1 MMKQYNR
8 VCARIDLDAIEYN
21 MEMMHKNTR
30 EGVSMISVIKTDGY
44 GHGAVQIARMLEPKD
59 YIWGYAVATLDEAVV
74 LRKRGIKKPSWSL
87 AVSSRI
93 SGRRPSPMRYGSP
106 STPKRWRK
114 GSASWQGNLAK
125 TLMCISSWTRECP
138 GLAF

>member
-1 MMKQYNR
+1 MKQYNR

-59 YIWGYAVATLDEAVV
+59 YIL
-74 LRKRGIKKPSWSL
+74 SL
-87 AVSSRI
+87 I
-93 SGRRPSPMRYGSP
+93 H
-106 STPKRWRK
+106 
-114 GSASWQGNLAK
+114 
-125 TLMCISSWTRECP
+125 I
-138 GLAF
+138 

>member
-59 YIWGYAVATLDEAVV
+59 YIWGYAVAL
-74 LRKRGIKKPSWSL
+74 SL
-87 AVSSRI
+87 I
-93 SGRRPSPMRYGSP
+93 HIWSGRDFSEYRRGGDLGRQGTHRLPDPQLRGEPEAAAERAAGAVRKSG
-106 STPKRWRK
+106 WRNHQDHQRVS
-114 GSASWQGNLAK
+114 GMAV
-125 TLMCISSWTRECP
+125 
-138 GLAF
+138 

>member
-74 LRKRGIKKPSWSL
+74 LRKRGIKKPILVLGCIFPFPPGPDLRLCREARSPEEQPL
-87 AVSSRI
+87 H
-93 SGRRPSPMRYGSP
+93 RRSPVQEALR
-106 STPKRWRK
+106 
-114 GSASWQGNLAK
+114 
-125 TLMCISSWTRECP
+125 
-138 GLAF
+138 